1 MKHSLLLLVPVLL
14 TISCSASS
22 SSSENTE
29 YEVVLKF
36 VNVDDND
43 PANKELNY
51 SKTVKVSLGSAS
63 LARYYF
69 DTFSQSEYLLGIYVD
84 DTDQLVKASKLYSF
98 DNSFSSLTFKTGL
111 KLNNPNYIDSF
122 NGIYRNILGD
132 EMTIKEHIIDF
143 NYTIREGVVVHF
155 KTSYVSCDGKFPSDE
170 HTNPIYTCPYFKEL
184 YFNDEKVDFSE
195 LLFAQ
200 MINIGIF
207 SIFDDEFTWTPS
219 ILFNAFDFQ
228 FLGNMIIK
236 QYCENNNI
244 EYHHDGYDDTDYYS
258 STLHYYR
265 ANDVTINYD
274 LKTEIDPLKI
284 LSKK

>member
-1 MKHSLLLLVPVLL
+1 MLIPFLL
-14 TISCSASS
+14 TTSCSAGS
-22 SSSENTE
+22 SSSEKTE

-36 VNVDDND
+36 INVDDND
-43 PANKELNY
+43 PTNREHNY
-51 SKTVKVSLGSAS
+51 SKTVKVPLGSAY
-63 LARYYF
+63 LARYCF
-69 DTFSQSEYLLGIYVD
+69 DSFNEDNYLLGVYVD
-84 DTDQLVKASKLYSF
+84 DTDQLVKASQLYSF

-111 KLNNPNYIDSF
+111 KLNSTNYINSF
-122 NGIYRNILGD
+122 NGVYRNILGD
-132 EMTIKEHIIDF
+132 EMTVKDHIIDF

-170 HTNPIYTCPYFKEL
+170 RTNPIYMCPYFKDL
-184 YFNDEKVDFSE
+184 YFNDEKVDSSG
-195 LLFAQ
+195 LLSTQ

-207 SIFDDEFTWTPS
+207 SIFDDEFTWVPS

-228 FLGNMIIK
+228 FLNNMIIK

-274 LKTEIDPLKI
+274 LKTEIDPLNI
-284 LSKK
+284 LNKK